1 MISLAHIG
9 LAGSFGALL
18 VGWLAV
24 VARGLLYRQSVYL
37 LYWDWYQAHLI
48 DTSRVVA
55 GREGLKLIS
64 NIHVF
69 FPLLLS
75 LQTLFLL
82 VMAALARSDNTQ
94 PAKPMNNIQSPSC
107 INVYSKPL
115 KAAGLRI
122 FSCQAILFYVP
133 RWLWKNW
140 EAGKI
145 SALKM
150 DLDQVN
156 QIFKHSYKG
165 LGPGDTNIKIFK
177 YSHSGLEPYS
187 KKYSSIHTKGLD
199 QVQWIFK
206 CSFSWLEQDLRNIHT
221 KGSDQVQE
229 IFKHLHKGL

>member
-1 MISLAHIG
+1 MLVPNLLLPPKIIKMFVGPKRAIFAPKYDFLGTYRPCWLIWCPFRG
-9 LAGSFGALL
+9 L
-18 VGWLAV
+18 VGCCG
-24 VARGLLYRQSVYL
+24 ARAALSIERLPTLLR
-37 LYWDWYQAHLI
+37 LI
-48 DTSRVVA
+48 SSALNRVVA

-115 KAAGLRI
+115 KAAGLKI

-150 DLDQVN
+150 DLDQVRQILRYSN
-156 QIFKHSYKG
+156 IHTVDLYQIQQIFKHSY
-165 LGPGDTNIKIFK
+165 I
-177 YSHSGLEPYS
+177 
-187 KKYSSIHTKGLD
+187 
-199 QVQWIFK
+199 Q
-206 CSFSWLEQDLRNIHT
+206 RA
-221 KGSDQVQE
+221 
-229 IFKHLHKGL
+229 